1 MDTSGFNITQNETDC
16 PKITK
21 HDEQL
26 LHSIQFWIGGVV
38 SCCVAI
44 TGKNQI
50 LRFFFFLQKKYGENS
65 KVWMVLAKMQV
76 QSKTELDGSSRIL
89 LFFRYFCFPVHFLN
103 ILVKLVYYKSRRQG
117 KKNQK

>member
-1 MDTSGFNITQNETDC
+1 MISLQNLAYFVFRQDDRDMMDTCGFDMTNNVTDC

-21 HDEQL
+21 HDEQF

-50 LRFFFFLQKKYGENS
+50 FRFFFFLQKMYGKNA
-65 KVWMVLAKMQV
+65 KLWML
-76 QSKTELDGSSRIL
+76 
-89 LFFRYFCFPVHFLN
+89 
-103 ILVKLVYYKSRRQG
+103 LVKIQVKS
-117 KKNQK
+117 KISEH

>member
-1 MDTSGFNITQNETDC
+1 MDTSEFNITQNGTDC

-44 TGKNQI
+44 TGKKPDFAFT
-50 LRFFFFLQKKYGENS
+50 FFTRKNS
-65 KVWMVLAKMQV
+65 LSDIA
-76 QSKTELDGSSRIL
+76 I
-89 LFFRYFCFPVHFLN
+89 
-103 ILVKLVYYKSRRQG
+103 
-117 KKNQK
+117 